1 MRRGRPCLLPEPRH
15 IAAAQATPRLRRSSR
30 SSIATRAA
38 HQSVPP
44 IMVNSC
50 SGKAR
55 TLQIAATIY
64 WGSECMNYSRLS
76 YPANDLLAEPSGF
89 LAGTAVAV
97 S

>member
-1 MRRGRPCLLPEPRH
+1 MPAPGTQTHSGSPGNAAIETLVAQLNRHPRSPSECSAYHGQLL
-15 IAAAQATPRLRRSSR
+15 LRKG
-30 SSIATRAA
+30 A
-38 HQSVPP
+38 HL
-44 IMVNSC
+44 
-50 SGKAR
+50 A
-55 TLQIAATIY
+55 IAATIY